1 MTTDGTTGAG
11 VATMVT
17 EDIMDGDGTTHG
29 DGTTGAG
36 EAIMAGTTLG
46 DGTTGAGEATMVTAD
61 IMDGDGT
68 THGDGTD
75 GIDGDGPEIMV
86 GEVIMVTYTTEI
98 TEGTMHIPII
108 ELDAVTTI
116 QITMALRL

>member
-1 MTTDGTTGAG
+1 MDGTTGAG

-36 EAIMAGTTLG
+36 VAIMAGTTLG
-46 DGTTGAGEATMVTAD
+46 DGTTGAGEATMVTED
-61 IMDGDGT
+61 IMDGAGT

-98 TEGTMHIPII
+98 TEGTMHTPTIVQ
-108 ELDAVTTI
+108 DVVTTI